1 MKKSAVSLTIVALL
15 VALTTTTALAY
26 PIQPRLL
33 AGQSGFAGVVRITGD
48 ANFLTVT
55 FMLRSGQGWCLEESA
70 VHVGLSLDDFPQ
82 NKGGAIPG
90 KFDYKADHDCAR
102 GYTYVIPVD
111 PAWYGNQLY
120 IAAHAVVIAPDGT
133 RETGWAVNCGNLE
146 GGQFPG
152 RNWSAY
158 IIFPANAWD

>member
-15 VALTTTTALAY
+15 VALSTATVFGY
-26 PIQPRLL
+26 PIGPTLL
-33 AGQSGFAGVVRITGD
+33 AGQTARAGHVRITGNAD
-48 ANFLTVT
+48 SLTVE
-55 FMLRSGQGWCLEESA
+55 FRMVRGWCLEKTH

-102 GYTYVIPVD
+102 GFTHNIPLQD
-111 PAWYGNQLY
+111 GWYGNAVF
-120 IAAHAVVIAPDGT
+120 IATHAVVTGPDGQ

-158 IIFPANAWD
+158 IVFPANAWD